1 VFNDVMGSEVSGA
14 FNEIRW
20 SQMVDKIADAYR
32 LDKEERQQ
40 LRNNKAARL
49 VAGLPFVAGC
59 REPLRTGLSH
69 LSLFVLASTEACRH
83 DFDHKPADNADPLIR
98 LKPISHFIG
107 GDRSV
112 LDEGMARLGLA
123 LLGGYRRDQAKDRVS
138 GEYNPLNAGVWDY
151 DTIETMLRTRICIT
165 ELPQEAELFFASIGP
180 LLWWGIR

>member
-107 GDRSV
+107 GDDRCSTKAWRGSVSPSLVVIDATRPRTESAASTTPSMPESGTTTRSK
-112 LDEGMARLGLA
+112 
-123 LLGGYRRDQAKDRVS
+123 Q
-138 GEYNPLNAGVWDY
+138 
-151 DTIETMLRTRICIT
+151 C
-165 ELPQEAELFFASIGP
+165 
-180 LLWWGIR
+180 